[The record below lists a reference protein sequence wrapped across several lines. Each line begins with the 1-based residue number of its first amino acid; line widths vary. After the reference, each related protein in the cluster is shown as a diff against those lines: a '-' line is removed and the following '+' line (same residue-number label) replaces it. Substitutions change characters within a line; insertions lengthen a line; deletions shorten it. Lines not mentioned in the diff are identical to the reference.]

1 VSLFYPALLVSIFL
15 ILLAV
20 RIITGKKITQK
31 EFWNFSI
38 LPVLFSSSLAV
49 YSLLLVNQA
58 VIHLLFLLNL
68 LISYFYLKNIYPGK
82 PNFLENIS
90 SYGNLLV
97 IFFSFSAI
105 YGLEAFLGPPLWIL
119 ILSAAA
125 VVILAVYQIF
135 LANKLSVS
143 PAYIFLV
150 ALLLAQLAWAI
161 YFLPFNY
168 NALGLIAVIC
178 YYPLIGLFK
187 LSLVGKLT
195 ARSVK
200 FYLISGLAFLILILL
215 TTKWA

>member
-1 VSLFYPALLVSIFL
+1 
-15 ILLAV
+15 
-20 RIITGKKITQK
+20 
-31 EFWNFSI
+31 
-38 LPVLFSSSLAV
+38 
-49 YSLLLVNQA
+49 
-58 VIHLLFLLNL
+58 
-68 LISYFYLKNIYPGK
+68 
-82 PNFLENIS
+82 
-90 SYGNLLV
+90 
-97 IFFSFSAI
+97 
-105 YGLEAFLGPPLWIL
+105 
-119 ILSAAA
+119 
-125 VVILAVYQIF
+125 LAVYQIF

-178 YYPLIGLFK
+178 YYPLIGLLK